1 MTPTGA
7 SVTEE
12 EKREALEKLLASA
25 SFRRQEQLQ
34 RFLRYVCDLEMSG
47 RGSGIHEYQIGLDV
61 FGKPAGYST
70 GEDTA
75 VRSRAHTLRKKLQEY
90 YATEAPASPVRID
103 IPKGSYVPVFVRAA
117 NVGLVEPAPAPA
129 EPTPPLA
136 TKRRWPWLIP
146 TGTFLAGA
154 LLTIVVIV
162 TWRWAGS
169 SAPAIDPLVREA
181 WGPILS
187 SGSAKTMVFLASPAH
202 LFVRRL
208 PSDSVEIESSGRPLG
223 RHELPNSTEL
233 REWYFGRYSEVP
245 GTSPY
250 LIPTHNS
257 PLWGD
262 AIGALTTVGLLAR
275 AGVPY
280 EIVAERASTASA
292 LRDRNAV
299 VLGRPEYSPAAEFML
314 SNKPMS
320 IAYSSVAKEYVLK
333 VACGSSPSKSYSDSA
348 SQAGRARDDDRYGLI
363 TVVSPDSP
371 SGGTRVVHFS
381 GLASAGTQ
389 AAAEYFSSATQLRQ
403 LAAKFKADGIRGFP
417 RSYQVL
423 VRAKAIAML
432 PVQMEYVSHCVIE
445 PWQLL
450 ASR

>member
-1 MTPTGA
+1 MIPTPT
-7 SVTEE
+7 SLTEE

-25 SFRRQEQLQ
+25 SFRRHEQLQ
-34 RFLRYVCDLEMSG
+34 RFLRYICDLEMSG
-47 RGSGIHEYQIGLDV
+47 RGSGIHEYQIGVDV
-61 FGKPAGYST
+61 LGKPVGYST

-75 VRSRAHTLRKKLQEY
+75 VRSRAHALRKKLQEY
-90 YATEAPASPVRID
+90 YATEAPASAIRIE
-103 IPKGSYVPVFVRAA
+103 IPKGSYVPVFVRTAD
-117 NVGLVEPAPAPA
+117 VGLVEPAPASA
-129 EPTPPLA
+129 APPLA
-136 TKRRWPWLIP
+136 TKRRWPWLMP
-146 TGTFLAGA
+146 AGTFLAGA
-154 LLTIVVIV
+154 LVTILAMVAW
-162 TWRWAGS
+162 TWAVARG
-169 SAPAIDPLVREA
+169 PAIDPLVREA

-187 SGSAKTMVFLASPAH
+187 SASAKTMVFLASPAH

-208 PSDSVEIESSGRPLG
+208 PSDSIEIESSGRPLG

-275 AGVPY
+275 AGAAY

-299 VLGRPEYSPAAEFML
+299 VLGRPEYSPAAEFIL
-314 SNKPMS
+314 SNRPMS
-320 IAYSSVAKEYVLK
+320 IEYSNAAKEYVLK
-333 VACGSSPSKSYSDSA
+333 VACGNSPSKNYTDSA
-348 SQAGRARDDDRYGLI
+348 SQAGRARDDDRYGII
-363 TVVSPDSP
+363 TVLSPDSP
-371 SGGTRVVHFS
+371 SGRTRVVHFS

-389 AAAEYFSSATQLRQ
+389 AAAEYFSSAAQLRQ
-403 LAAKFKADGIRGFP
+403 LAARFEADGIRGFP

-432 PVQMEYVSHCVIE
+432 PVQMKYVSHCVIE
-445 PWQLL
+445 P
-450 ASR
+450 

>member
-1 MTPTGA
+1 MNPTPA
-7 SVTEE
+7 LVTEE
-12 EKREALEKLLASA
+12 EKREALEKLLTSA

-34 RFLRYVCDLEMSG
+34 RFLRYICDLEMAG

-61 FGKPAGYST
+61 FGKPDGYST
-70 GEDTA
+70 GEDPT

-90 YATEAPASPVRID
+90 YATEAPNCPVRID

-117 NVGLVEPAPAPA
+117 DSGLAEPAPASA

-136 TKRRWPWLIP
+136 TRRRWPWLMP
-146 TGTFLAGA
+146 AGTFLAGA
-154 LLTIVVIV
+154 LVTILAMVV
-162 TWRWAGS
+162 WRGAGA
-169 SAPAIDPLVREA
+169 SAPAIAPLVREA

-187 SGSAKTMVFLASPAH
+187 SASAKTVVFLASPAH

-223 RHELPNSTEL
+223 RHELPNSAEL
-233 REWYFGRYSEVP
+233 REWYFGRYPAVP

-275 AGVPY
+275 AGAAY

-299 VLGRPEYSPAAEFML
+299 VFGRPEYSPAAEFLL
-314 SNKPMS
+314 SNRPMS
-320 IAYSSVAKEYVLK
+320 IEYSNAAKEYVLK
-333 VACGSSPSKSYSDSA
+333 VACGTSPSKTYADSA
-348 SQAGRARDDDRYGLI
+348 SQAGRPRDDDRYGII
-363 TVVSPDSP
+363 TLLSTDSP
-371 SGGTRVVHFS
+371 SGRTRVVHFS

-389 AAAEYFSSATQLRQ
+389 AAAEYFSSAAQLRH
-403 LAAKFKADGIRGFP
+403 LAAKFEADGFRGFP

-445 PWQLL
+445 P
-450 ASR
+450 